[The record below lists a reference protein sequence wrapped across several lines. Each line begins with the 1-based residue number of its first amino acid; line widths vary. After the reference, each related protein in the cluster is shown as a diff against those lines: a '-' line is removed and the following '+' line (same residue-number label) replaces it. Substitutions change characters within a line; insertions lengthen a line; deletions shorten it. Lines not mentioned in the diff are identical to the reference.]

1 MPDSGEINVGRRERN
16 RDVVDGGDAVFLFV
30 LDVRLSLCVLDS
42 VSIDQRI
49 WGGKIRLSCGSGGD
63 LIEWQLAFAASFFE
77 LWVCRTPPRCRVLSL
92 SARKEGSRHLS
103 GWALFGEYRLQ
114 SIT

>member
-1 MPDSGEINVGRRERN
+1 MPDSGEINVGRRERK

-30 LDVRLSLCVLDS
+30 LDVRLSLCLRDS

-49 WGGKIRLSCGSGGD
+49 WGWKIRLRCGSGGGD

-77 LWVCRTPPRCRVLSL
+77 LLVCRTPPRCRVPSL
-92 SARKEGSRHLS
+92 STRK
-103 GWALFGEYRLQ
+103 
-114 SIT
+114 